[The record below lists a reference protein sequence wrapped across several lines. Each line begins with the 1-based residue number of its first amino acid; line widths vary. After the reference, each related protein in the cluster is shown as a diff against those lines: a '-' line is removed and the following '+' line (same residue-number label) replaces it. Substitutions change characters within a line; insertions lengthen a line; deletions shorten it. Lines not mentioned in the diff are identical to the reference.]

1 MNKGGKVFI
10 FLVSFLGLLY
20 CTPKALAATPRN
32 DFVDV
37 ASWNGNL
44 TVSNFQSLKNQGVKG
59 TAVKL
64 SEGIFYINP
73 YSKSQ
78 VENARAAGLQVSA
91 YHYAHYTNEN
101 EARSEADYFARQANA
116 LGFAKSDLLISD
128 LEEYSIPNKTN
139 NTLLFLDQLKKSGF
153 TNLMVYTSGGWIDR
167 NIIDSNAIGK
177 ENIWAASYPYYP
189 DGKSWYSNYA
199 AWQWTSTKQ
208 FANVYGNF
216 DCSIDYTGRFT
227 QGTKCDDDTNT
238 PVEPNLPNNGNYTL
252 TKENAIFT
260 PNTTINVRTQPNT
273 DAPLVATY
281 DAGELVYYDS
291 YTINAGYV
299 WIHYISYSG
308 AERFMAVREQG
319 NEAWGSFTDNSQTGR
334 SYTVS
339 YGDTLGS
346 IASYLGTSISYL
358 CSYNGITNP
367 NLIYQGQIIYY

>member
-1 MNKGGKVFI
+1 MNRGGKVFI
-10 FLVSFLGLLY
+10 FLISFLGLLY
-20 CTPKALAATPRN
+20 CTPKVLAATPRN

-44 TVSNFQSLKNQGVKG
+44 TVSNFQSLKDQGVKG
-59 TAVKL
+59 AVVKL

-101 EARSEADYFARQANA
+101 EAYTEADYFARQANA
-116 LGFAKSDLLISD
+116 LGFNKRDLLILD

-139 NTLLFLDQLKKSGF
+139 NTLLFLDQLKKNGF
-153 TNLMVYTSGGWIDR
+153 TNLMVYTSGGWIDG
-167 NIIDSNAIGK
+167 NIIDNNAIGK

-189 DGKSWYSNYA
+189 DGKKWYSSFA

-208 FANVYGNF
+208 FSNVSGRF
-216 DCSIDYTGRFT
+216 DCSVDYTGRFT
-227 QGTKCDDDTNT
+227 QGLKNETTQNT
-238 PVEPNLPNNGNYTL
+238 PVEPNLLNKGNYTL
-252 TKENAIFT
+252 TEESAIFK
-260 PNTTINVRTQPNT
+260 PNTTINVRSQPNT
-273 DAPLVATY
+273 AAPLVATY
-281 DAGELVYYDS
+281 DAGESVYYDS
-291 YTINAGYV
+291 YTINEGYV
-299 WIHYISYSG
+299 WIHYVSYSG

-319 NEAWGSFTDNSQTGR
+319 KEAWGSFTDNSQTGG

-367 NLIYQGQIIYY
+367 NLIYQGQLIYY